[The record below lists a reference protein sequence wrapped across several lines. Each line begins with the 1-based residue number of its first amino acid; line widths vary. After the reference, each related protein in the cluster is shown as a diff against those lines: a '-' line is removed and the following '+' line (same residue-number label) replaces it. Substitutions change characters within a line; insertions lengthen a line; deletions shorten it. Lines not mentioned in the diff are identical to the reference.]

1 MSFYKYITEESRTD
15 SNELKNTMEEVVLKL
30 KKHNTDEIKP
40 GILLGMI
47 QSGKTRAFTGI
58 IAKCFD
64 EGYDL
69 TIIFTKNS
77 VALVEQTIK
86 RLRSEFRRPVEASR
100 LYIWDVIKLQEGQLT
115 GYILREKNIIIVKK
129 EQKNLNALEVLFNDI
144 QELKNKKILIVDD
157 EADQASVSF
166 ATDKSKPDGFDLG
179 SVSKSI
185 SKLRAKLKKGASFL
199 QVTATPYS
207 LYLQPEHG
215 KINFEEYSPQRPVF
229 TELLRPHDA
238 YIGGEYYF
246 EKSLDLASPASYM
259 HVQVDKEE
267 LKTLNFVGQTNRY
280 DYDQRLK
287 DNLLNTKNLKVSD
300 HPY

>member
-115 GYILREKNIIIVKK
+115 GYILREKNIIIVK
-129 EQKNLNALEVLFNDI
+129 
-144 QELKNKKILIVDD
+144 LKNDMMK
-157 EADQASVSF
+157 
-166 ATDKSKPDGFDLG
+166 
-179 SVSKSI
+179 
-185 SKLRAKLKKGASFL
+185 
-199 QVTATPYS
+199 
-207 LYLQPEHG
+207 
-215 KINFEEYSPQRPVF
+215 N
-229 TELLRPHDA
+229 
-238 YIGGEYYF
+238 
-246 EKSLDLASPASYM
+246 DLARCQQ
-259 HVQVDKEE
+259 H
-267 LKTLNFVGQTNRY
+267 L
-280 DYDQRLK
+280 
-287 DNLLNTKNLKVSD
+287 
-300 HPY
+300 